1 LNGELILILAP
12 FGRDGALAEQ
22 ALRAGG
28 FSARSCGNI
37 DELCAALGNDVGAAV
52 LTEEALSPGAIL
64 RLQAALS
71 RQAAWS
77 DLPLIVFGSR
87 DLTVGEAGN
96 LTLLDR
102 PVRMRTLLSAVRTAL
117 RARRKQYQVRDLVA
131 VLEQSVRDRDQFLA
145 MLGHE
150 LRNPLASLVTATEL
164 INRQAGQSFVRER
177 TVISRQLRHLARL
190 VDDLLDV
197 ARITRGQISMRWED
211 VNLVDLV
218 SRVLQGFETTAQAH
232 AVHLE
237 LVPGEKT
244 LTVHADVIRLEQVVT
259 NLLSNAIKY
268 TNAGGRVSVSLLRAG
283 ADVELRVR
291 DTGLGISAEM
301 LPRVFDLFAQAPGT
315 LDRAQGGMGIGLTL
329 VQRLVAL
336 HGGTVEAIS
345 AGLGKGSEL
354 VVHIPL
360 LPEPVVMP
368 GAEISPAN
376 AASSRLRLVIAED
389 NADSRELLQS
399 ALEEMGHSVTA
410 CADGNSAI
418 QRALSQ
424 TPDAMLVDLGLPGRD
439 GFEVAREIR
448 EALGPAVRLVA
459 LTGYGQ
465 SADRQ
470 RALEAGF
477 DDFLVKPA
485 SLDAVQRALVP
496 SPA

>member
-1 LNGELILILAP
+1 MSGELILILAP
-12 FGRDGALAEQ
+12 LGRDGALAEQ

-28 FSARSCGNI
+28 FSARACGSI
-37 DELCAALGNDVGAAV
+37 DELCAELGNDVGAAV

-64 RLQAALS
+64 RLEEVLS
-71 RQAAWS
+71 RQPAWS
-77 DLPLIVFGSR
+77 DLPLIVFGGR

-117 RARRKQYQVRDLVA
+117 RARRKQYQVRDLLA
-131 VLEQSVRDRDQFLA
+131 ALEQSVRDRDQFLA

-150 LRNPLASLVTATEL
+150 LRNPLAALVTATEI
-164 INRQAGQSFVRER
+164 INRQAGQGFVRER
-177 TVISRQLRHLARL
+177 NVISRQLRHLARL

-197 ARITRGQISMRWED
+197 SRITRGQISMRWED
-211 VNLVDLV
+211 VDLVELV
-218 SRVLQGFETTAQAH
+218 SRVVQGFEAAAQAQS
-232 AVHLE
+232 VHLE
-237 LVPGEKT
+237 LVPGERT
-244 LTVHADVIRLEQVVT
+244 ILVHADVIRLEQVVT

-268 TNAGGRVSVSLLRAG
+268 TNAGGRVTVTLSRG
-283 ADVELRVR
+283 AADAELRVR
-291 DTGLGISAEM
+291 DTGLGISPEM

-336 HGGTVEAIS
+336 HGGTVDAIS
-345 AGLGKGSEL
+345 PGLGKGSEF

-360 LPEPVVMP
+360 LSKPVALP
-368 GAEISPAN
+368 GRETSAEN
-376 AASSRLRLVIAED
+376 GASAPRLRLVIAED

-399 ALEEMGHSVTA
+399 ALEEMGHSVIA

-424 TPDAMLVDLGLPGRD
+424 APDAMLVDLGLPGRD

-448 EALGPAVRLVA
+448 GALGAAVRLVA

-465 SADRQ
+465 SADRE
-470 RALEAGF
+470 RALQAGF
-477 DDFLVKPA
+477 DAFLVKPA

-496 SPA
+496 